1 MLRTS
6 VLCCAMAGV
15 LGLAVGCNFFS
26 AEKAIKPRD
35 EAAATLKTTFDE
47 LDKKVVE
54 LKEKMDK
61 AAGDEKAKLEAKW
74 KESSTKRDAAKKKL
88 DELKAATAENWE
100 AVKKHA
106 DTAFGEFKKAVENQ

>member
-15 LGLAVGCNFFS
+15 LGMAVGCNFS

-35 EAAATLKTTFDE
+35 EAAAALKITFDD

-54 LKEKMDK
+54 LKEKMEK
-61 AAGDEKAKLEAKW
+61 ATGEEKAKLEAKW
-74 KESSTKRDAAKKKL
+74 KESSTKRDVAKKKL
-88 DELKAATAENWE
+88 DELKTAAADNWE
-100 AVKKHA
+100 AVKKQTDA
-106 DTAFGEFKKAVENQ
+106 AFGEFKKAVEN